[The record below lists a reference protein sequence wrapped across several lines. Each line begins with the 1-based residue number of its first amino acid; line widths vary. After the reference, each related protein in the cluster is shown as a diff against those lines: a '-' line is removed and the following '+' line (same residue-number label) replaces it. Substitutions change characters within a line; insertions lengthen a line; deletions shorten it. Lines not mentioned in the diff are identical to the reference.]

1 MAMAK
6 IILLLLVL
14 VPIRIRMAAAL
25 MDCPD
30 VPSLGAGAACQKAC
44 GTKLMY
50 DLCIRMMREVDVDM
64 SPSHTERATAY
75 AILAAHSTAI
85 SFDNTTIAMSDQLSQ
100 NSSLSSKQRVA
111 YEGCMDD
118 YAPADSSIDTIEE
131 ETLPSCHFT
140 FVAAEYTRVITNVEK
155 CRDRL
160 LSPTLVKSPLYPMV
174 LADLNKA
181 VVANMLGKL
190 LGT

>member
-1 MAMAK
+1 
-6 IILLLLVL
+6 
-14 VPIRIRMAAAL
+14 

-30 VPSLGAGAACQKAC
+30 VPSLGAVAACHKAC

-50 DLCIRMMREVDVDM
+50 DLCIRIMREGDVNM
-64 SPSHTERATAY
+64 SPSHTEGATAY
-75 AILAAHSTAI
+75 AILAAHSAAI
-85 SFDNTTIAMSDQLSQ
+85 SFDNTTIAMSDHLSQ
-100 NSSLSSKQRVA
+100 NSSLSGEQRDA

-131 ETLPSCHFT
+131 ETLPSCHFA
-140 FVAAEYTRVITNVEK
+140 FLADEYTRVITNVEK

-160 LSPTLVKSPLYPMV
+160 LAPTLVKTPLYPVV

-181 VVANMLGKL
+181 VLANMLGKL
-190 LGT
+190 LGV